1 MGLTLINLPQDQQR
15 AIKAVDVRSLEAA
28 VDKCLREEYVGPVY
42 ELGLRECGDYVASE
56 LHAFERAMAAHNKAK
71 AHAKREQTRADVLR
85 AGSDLVHAVQQM
97 KGRGETE
104 QEEGLL
110 FYIDDQIMSPYHLSQ
125 QLTVSVRYRW
135 RSSPTSEWIHGQTTF
150 TYDYSPV
157 PDYTKLLSKRKPS
170 AAKAA
175 SDQQDKLYREW
186 EYLKM
191 QALCSIRE
199 FFRDGGDGID
209 IPKSFAVRPSQYGG
223 GLNNFSCNFWQPA

>member
-1 MGLTLINLPQDQQR
+1 MSYINLPHDQQR
-15 AIKAVDVRSLEAA
+15 AISAVDTRSLQAA
-28 VDKCLREEYVGPVY
+28 LDKCLREEQVAPIC

-71 AHAKREQTRADVLR
+71 AHAKREQTRTDVLR
-85 AGSDLVHAVQQM
+85 AGNDLVHAVQQM
-97 KGRGETE
+97 KSRVETE
-104 QEEGLL
+104 QNDGLL
-110 FYIDDQIMSPYHLSQ
+110 FYIDDQILAPFHFSKRLA
-125 QLTVSVRYRW
+125 VSVRYRW
-135 RSSPTSEWIHGQTTF
+135 RSSPTAEWADGQTTF

-157 PDYTKLLSKRKPS
+157 PDYVQLLSKRKPS

-191 QALCSIRE
+191 QALCSMRE
-199 FFRDGGDGID
+199 FFRNGGDGID
-209 IPKSFAVRPSQYGG
+209 IPKSFVVRQSQHGG

>member
-1 MGLTLINLPQDQQR
+1 MTLINLPQDQQR

-28 VDKCLREEYVGPVY
+28 VDKCLREEQVGPVY
-42 ELGLRECGDYVASE
+42 ELGLRECGDYV
-56 LHAFERAMAAHNKAK
+56 
-71 AHAKREQTRADVLR
+71 
-85 AGSDLVHAVQQM
+85 
-97 KGRGETE
+97 
-104 QEEGLL
+104 
-110 FYIDDQIMSPYHLSQ
+110 
-125 QLTVSVRYRW
+125 
-135 RSSPTSEWIHGQTTF
+135 
-150 TYDYSPV
+150 
-157 PDYTKLLSKRKPS
+157 PDYAQLLSKRKPS

-191 QALCSIRE
+191 QALCSMRE